1 MATGTGAKIG
11 VRNNGV
17 MTLLPGAPGSQP
29 VVTMDAFTY
38 EAAQVEDIVTNEGE
52 GGEISENYSTESRTS
67 NVGRAKIRFVNTDK
81 GMQSKDLPWA
91 DPLFPYQS
99 SYPLIGEYV
108 LVFKALG
115 TYYYIGP
122 VNLKRKITHN
132 AAPIA
137 GRMQQQP
144 TDNVTNLRNQRAAA
158 AGVLTQA
165 SPNVNQVGTVFKEL
179 KVNPLKVFEGDVIF
193 QGRYGNSIRF
203 GSSKMIRSAFG
214 EQHPNIILRAG
225 QGPDRSRTNE
235 DGGPQSLTA
244 ESINTDPSTIWM
256 VSNQILGLIPATY
269 GTTTYLNSLF
279 EKPTAFG
286 GASIL
291 INSDRLILNSK
302 ESSIFLF
309 AKKGIHL
316 NSLQDGITLDTAG
329 PISLSTPNNFSVISD
344 KTINLTGVKEDIIIA
359 TKRDTIVSGDR
370 NIILYG
376 NEIFLGGR
384 STQSSPVVLG
394 RQLKLFLYELLRTFM
409 STSPLTIGPTGV
421 VNPALIARF
430 LVVFS
435 KYMVLPDPF
444 NPMWASNDTFA
455 MKVNTSTMASD
466 LPPSQTFKSVTGLGS
481 RSSQD
486 AYTTGAKEAS
496 NAGIKDLRRLY
507 GEELISK
514 L

>member
-11 VRNNGV
+11 VRNSGV

-29 VVTMDAFTY
+29 GVTMDAFTY
-38 EAAQVEDIVTNEGE
+38 EAAQVEDIVTNET
-52 GGEISENYSTESRTS
+52 SEAYATTSRTA
-67 NVGRAKIRFVNTDK
+67 NVGRAKIRFVSTDK
-81 GMQSKDLPWA
+81 GMKSEDLPWA

-115 TYYYIGP
+115 TYFYIGP
-122 VNLKRKITHN
+122 VNLKRKITQN
-132 AAPIA
+132 AAPIV
-137 GRMQQQP
+137 GRMQRQP
-144 TDNVTNLRNQRAAA
+144 TDNTRVVRNQRARA
-158 AGVLTQA
+158 AGVLTQP
-165 SPNVNQVGTVFKEL
+165 STNINQVGTVFKEA
-179 KVNPLKVFEGDVIF
+179 KVNPLKVFEGDVLF
-193 QGRYGNSIRF
+193 QGRYGNSIRL
-203 GSSKMIRSAFG
+203 GSSQMITSANG
-214 EQHPNIILRAG
+214 EQFPNIILRAG
-225 QGPDRSRTNE
+225 QGPSV
-235 DGGPQSLTA
+235 SLTTDDRGPA
-244 ESINTDPSTIWM
+244 ALTGEGINQDASSIWI
-256 VSNQILGLIPATY
+256 VSNQILGLVPATY
-269 GTTTYLNSLF
+269 GTTTFLNSLF
-279 EKPTAFG
+279 EKPTNFG

-291 INSDRLILNSK
+291 LNSDRVILNSK

-316 NSLQDGITLDTAG
+316 NSLQDGITMDTAG
-329 PISLSTPNNFSVISD
+329 SIAFSTPNNFSIISD
-344 KTINLTGVKEDIIIA
+344 KTINVTGVKEDIIIS
-359 TKRDTIVSGDR
+359 TKRDAILSGDR
-370 NIILYG
+370 NIIVYG

-455 MKVNTSTMASD
+455 MKINTRTMASD
-466 LPPSQTFKSVTGLGS
+466 LPPGQTFKNVTGLGT

-486 AYTTGAKEAS
+486 AFNTAEKLAS
-496 NAGIKDLRRLY
+496 NAGVKDLRRLY